1 MRTPL
6 SDPQRVGPYQIVGR
20 LGSGGMGW
28 VYLGRSPTGRM
39 VAVKVVRPE
48 LAMEPEFRDRFERE
62 VDAARAV
69 GSLFTA
75 AVVDAD
81 TAGDPPW
88 LATVYVPGPSLTE
101 EVSRNGPLPE
111 PQVRLLG
118 AGLAEALRA
127 IHSAGVVHRDLKPSN
142 VLLAPDGPRV
152 IDFGISRMVGASGL
166 TRSGV
171 VLGTP
176 AFMSPEQITG
186 MMVGPSSDLF
196 SLGGVLLF
204 AATGRQPFPGG
215 DGHLYRLVHGEPE
228 LEGAPDG
235 LRDLIGR
242 CLAKDP
248 VDRPNLEDL
257 LTELLADSRA
267 AAPGGGDPS
276 TGSGGSAEQALNA
289 GGWPF
294 PAVAETLRVHAL
306 APPSGHAGTPGPTAS
321 CLTLHVQTLLDAGLT
336 GELVAEAMIR
346 AGR

>member
-81 TAGDPPW
+81 THGDPPW
-88 LATVYVPGPSLTE
+88 LATVYVPGPSLAE
-101 EVSRNGPLPE
+101 EVARNGPLAE

-127 IHSAGVVHRDLKPSN
+127 IHAAGVVHRDLKPSN

-152 IDFGISRMVGASGL
+152 IDFGISRMLGAAGL
-166 TRSGV
+166 TRSGI

-204 AATGRQPFPGG
+204 AATGEQPFPGG
-215 DGHLYRLVHGEPE
+215 EGHLYRLVHGEPE
-228 LEGAPDG
+228 LACAPDG
-235 LRDLIGR
+235 LRELIRR
-242 CLAKDP
+242 CLAKEP
-248 VDRPNLEDL
+248 GDRPNLDDL
-257 LTELLADSRA
+257 LAELLAEPGA
-267 AAPGGGDPS
+267 AEPADPAS
-276 TGSGGSAEQALNA
+276 SAEHALQA

-294 PAVAETLRVHAL
+294 PAVAETLRVHEL
-306 APPSGHAGTPGPTAS
+306 PPPSGNAGTPGPTAS
-321 CLTLHVQTLLDAGLT
+321 CLTLHAQTLLDAGLT
-336 GELVAEAMIR
+336 GEMIVEAMTR